1 MTDRVFGGRYA
12 LVKKIGA
19 GSFGEI
25 YYGEDKKTG
34 KGVAIK
40 IEQLKTQVPQLSAES
55 KIYSI
60 LSGGVNVCKLYY
72 FGIEIKTCAMVI
84 DFLGKSLESI
94 RVECGGRLSVKTVL
108 MLADQMISSL
118 QYLHSRNLIHRDIK
132 PDNFMMGVKET
143 SNQIFV
149 IDFGL
154 AMFYRDQKTNVHIP
168 YSEHNSF
175 AGTAR
180 YASISSLRGIGP
192 SRRDDMEALAYVW
205 AYLLRGG
212 LPWMNVMANT
222 LQDKYKQIVSLK
234 AKMAPEQLFEGFPSE
249 FSDYLK
255 EVKALKFQ
263 DEPNYA
269 KYRKMFRD
277 AMEKLRYIY
286 DYQYDWVVGPPKIKS
301 VTASSKINETGD
313 ALPRRNQFR
322 AKKKPIK
329 IELESG
335 RFKSSIGKRSQSSRP
350 VIKFKSKIEDND

>member
-25 YYGEDKKTG
+25 YYGEDRKTG

-55 KIYSI
+55 KIYNI
-60 LSGGVNVCKLYY
+60 LSGGANVCKLYY

-84 DFLGKSLESI
+84 DFLGKSLESVRI
-94 RVECGGRLSVKTVL
+94 ECGGRLSVKTVL

-118 QYLHSRNLIHRDIK
+118 QFLHSRNLIHRDIK
-132 PDNFMMGVKET
+132 PDNFMMGIKET
-143 SNQIFV
+143 SNQIYV

-154 AMFYRDQKTNVHIP
+154 AMFYRDPKTNVHIP

-212 LPWMNVMANT
+212 LPWMNVNAST
-222 LQDKYKQIVSLK
+222 LPDKYKQIVSLK
-234 AKMAPEQLFEGFPSE
+234 AKIAPEQLFDGFPSE

-255 EVKALKFQ
+255 EVKSLKFQ

-277 AMEKLRYIY
+277 LMEKLGYIY
-286 DYQYDWVVGPPKIKS
+286 DYKYDWVTGPPKIKPIR
-301 VTASSKINETGD
+301 ASSKVNE
-313 ALPRRNQFR
+313 ALPQRSNQFR

-335 RFKSSIGKRSQSSRP
+335 RFKSSFIKRSQSSKP
-350 VIKFKSKIEDND
+350 TIKFKSKIETNDD

>member
-12 LVKKIGA
+12 LIKKIGA

-25 YYGEDKKTG
+25 YYGEDRKTG

-84 DFLGKSLESI
+84 DFLGKSLESARI
-94 RVECGGRLSVKTVL
+94 ECGGKLSVKTVL
-108 MLADQMISSL
+108 MLADQMISSV
-118 QYLHSRNLIHRDIK
+118 QFLHCCNLIHRDIK
-132 PDNFMMGVKET
+132 PDNFMMGVNDT
-143 SNQIFV
+143 SNQIFL

-154 AMFYRDQKTNVHIP
+154 AMFYRDPKTNNHIP

-192 SRRDDMEALAYVW
+192 SRRDDLEALAYVW
-205 AYLLRGG
+205 AYLLRGS
-212 LPWMNVMANT
+212 LPWMNVVANS
-222 LQDKYKQIVSLK
+222 LQAKYSQIVSVK
-234 AKMAPEQLFEGFPSE
+234 AKITPELLFDGFPSE
-249 FSDYLK
+249 FADYLK
-255 EVKALKFQ
+255 EVRALKFQ

-277 AMEKLRYIY
+277 SLEKLGCIY
-286 DYQYDWVVGPPKIKS
+286 DYQYDWVIGPPKIKS
-301 VTASSKINETGD
+301 ISASISKKND
-313 ALPRRNQFR
+313 DLPPRRNQFR
-322 AKKKPIK
+322 TKKKPIK
-329 IELESG
+329 IELESS
-335 RFKSSIGKRSQSSRP
+335 RFKSSVNKRSQSSRP
-350 VIKFKSKIEDND
+350 VIKFKSAAESND